1 MYSRPRP
8 LPYPP
13 PRTTSSFRSR
23 QIVTHQNQLN
33 EKILLQL
40 LDSLQR
46 KLLERRGK
54 KTELVVHGGV
64 ISVLAYKSR
73 PVTTDIDY
81 IERVLPEELDL
92 PKKKS
97 GFALGELLKKFISA
111 IHLRRGQDERT
122 VIKECIAETAAEF
135 NAKHAN
141 PIIVLEHDW
150 MNPACDVAL
159 PWHLDADCYMVDPLV
174 ISAMREAETQGNIIY
189 DSPGLKLVGITPSW
203 TFALKL
209 QRYSHMDE
217 EDIVCL
223 LQRDGACANYTE
235 DEFVQMVEERLHID
249 CPEMEYDHYPERAKA
264 EWRARLSDCVRKAK
278 YQLGG
283 QGSHSSPDSSD
294 DVYV

>member
-13 PRTTSSFRSR
+13 PRMTSSFRSR

-46 KLLERRGK
+46 KLLDRRGK

-64 ISVLAYKSR
+64 ISVLVYKSR

-81 IERVLPEELDL
+81 IERLLPEELDP

-97 GFALGELLKKFISA
+97 GFAFGELLRKFISA
-111 IHLRRGQDERT
+111 IRLRRGQDERT

-141 PIIVLEHDW
+141 PLIVLEHDW
-150 MNPACDVAL
+150 MNSAGDVAL
-159 PWHLDADCYMVDPLV
+159 PWHLDADCCMVDPLV

-217 EDIVCL
+217 QDIVCL

-235 DEFVQMVEERLHID
+235 DEFVWMVEERLRID
-249 CPEMEYDHYPERAKA
+249 CPEMEYDHYPEKAKV
-264 EWRARLSDCVRKAK
+264 EWMARLRDCVRKAK
-278 YQLGG
+278 YQLGA
-283 QGSHSSPDSSD
+283 HTNYHSPDSSD
-294 DVYV
+294 VYV